1 MEPIYRDTF
10 LISDVQCDRYGRLRP
25 SAICWFVQE
34 IAGRHCVLLGTDWD
48 TLAKQNM
55 FWAILR
61 HSVHIRR
68 MPMKGETI
76 TVETWP
82 MPTSRVAYPRNVVA
96 FDQDG
101 NELFRSISIWVLMD
115 TVTRAMIL
123 PGKSGVNVPGLLQG
137 SELEMPASI
146 PPAGLMGGQSRQVRF
161 TDLDING
168 HMNNCRYLDWAWDLL
183 PSHFHKDRTLQA
195 FTLGYLSEAREGDSL
210 LQQLETG
217 EDGTVKL
224 EISRPEGEKNT
235 RIFCARLMY
244 S

>member
-82 MPTSRVAYPRNVVA
+82 MPTTRVAYPRNVVA

-123 PGKSGVNVPGLLQG
+123 PGKSGVDVPGLLQG